1 MKTKGFF
8 VDDLGKLVDRRMKR
22 NELEI
27 FIFFESFDRKT
38 VAAFIFDEDL
48 GIGDQIDVGAGLQIF
63 LSGMQPADDHVGGL
77 FPGRQDQFCVFEIFD
92 GDLVFC
98 GDRISF
104 FGQDAQ
110 RIFSGRSIYSYP
122 EE

>member
-1 MKTKGFF
+1 
-8 VDDLGKLVDRRMKR
+8 MKR
-22 NELEI
+22 NEFEV
-27 FIFFESFDRKT
+27 FIFFESFDRKA

-48 GIGDQIDVGAGLQIF
+48 GIGDQIDVGADLQVF
-63 LSGMQPADDHVGGL
+63 LAGMQPTDDHIAGL
-77 FPGRQDQFCVFEIFD
+77 FLVGQDQFCVFEIFD

-98 GDRISF
+98 GDRILF